1 VARAVPACSITPS
14 KCPRSRA
21 DSRFSDA
28 IAIRSRYRRSG
39 GVVAA
44 YARAKVLGDRTVA
57 AGELGDE
64 PLGVGMPG

>member
-1 VARAVPACSITPS
+1 M
-14 KCPRSRA
+14 
-21 DSRFSDA
+21 
-28 IAIRSRYRRSG
+28 AIRSRHCRSG

-64 PLGVGMPG
+64 PLEVGMPG